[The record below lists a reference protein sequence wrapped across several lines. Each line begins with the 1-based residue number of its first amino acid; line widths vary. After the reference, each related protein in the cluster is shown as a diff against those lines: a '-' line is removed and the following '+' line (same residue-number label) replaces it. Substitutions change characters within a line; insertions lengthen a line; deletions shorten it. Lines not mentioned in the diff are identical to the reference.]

1 MTNNIMQLSY
11 VSRICCK
18 TLFLVVFLFVIG
30 NQFNVN
36 EVLVFLCVWGAKP
49 YGVALK
55 FHISY
60 FEIPKH
66 IRETCGCFV
75 CFEHGSLQFVGEFS

>member
-1 MTNNIMQLSY
+1 MQFSY

-18 TLFLVVFLFVIG
+18 TLISCGFLFVIG

-36 EVLVFLCVWGAKP
+36 EVLVFLCVWGVNP

-55 FHISY
+55 SHISY

-66 IRETCGCFV
+66 IRETCDCFV
-75 CFEHGSLQFVGEFS
+75 CFEHGSL